1 MTEKAVVLQN
11 YNQELVK
18 YIELLKRR
26 KQKIE
31 LEISQDERNKEIL
44 SAQIRALQEK
54 QGEINDQMTRKKMA
68 YAKIVD
74 TLGKT
79 QLAICFQNSKH
90 KCIKIH
96 KIQ

>member
-1 MTEKAVVLQN
+1 MAEKAVVLQN

-26 KQKIE
+26 KQKIQ

-54 QGEINDQMTRKKMA
+54 QEEIDDQMTKKKIA
-68 YAKIVD
+68 YAKIMD
-74 TLGKT
+74 TLGK
-79 QLAICFQNSKH
+79 
-90 KCIKIH
+90 
-96 KIQ
+96 IQWHLWL